1 MMNNYNGNMPYA
13 TSYGYS
19 GVNAYPSGK
28 TTNVA
33 MYALAGAAGGAVLG
47 AGAMYAYN
55 EMYGSDWEVH
65 RRRRQLSN
73 GRMQWCTVLALGT
86 YQGDMMD
93 CTQCGALYGPSQ
105 CPSADGCYSGTGCS
119 YTTASNYNRD
129 DIEQDA
135 AIPSYY
141 KWPLKVTFLNIS
153 GPDIN
158 TDYVTGN
165 LCPPSTPA
173 DFQFAKNNFEKKTVF
188 KADLF
193 LLLTNAAVPPAGSPT
208 PGPGSPGFTSGARS
222 FGLDVL
228 TYICAAAGVFFSSLP
243 YQ

>member
-1 MMNNYNGNMPYA
+1 MMNNYQGNMPYA

-47 AGAMYAYN
+47 AGAMYAYSS
-55 EMYGSDWEVH
+55 MYGADMEIH
-65 RRRRQLSN
+65 RRRRNLAN
-73 GRMQWCTVLALGT
+73 GRMQWCTVLSPGD
-86 YQGDMMD
+86 YQGAMMD
-93 CTQCGALYGPSQ
+93 CYQCAELYGLSQ
-105 CPSADGCYSGTGCS
+105 CPSVDSCFSGTGCA
-119 YTTASNYNRD
+119 YKTASSYNRD

-165 LCPPSTPA
+165 LCPPSSKA

-193 LLLTNAAVPPAGSPT
+193 LLLTNAAIPTGTGTGSGSGST
-208 PGPGSPGFTSGARS
+208 PDGACS
-222 FGLDVL
+222 FGLHVL
-228 TYICAAAGVFFSSLP
+228 TYICAAVGAFLSSLQ
-243 YQ
+243 YH